1 MHLSL
6 SELIIYDTN
15 YLGCT
20 YLYHSRVKS
29 TKKKNIYYLAPF
41 GTHTKE
47 KKCQAWIEIADF
59 AKSVCL
65 IPRDKEW
72 TLAGDVLWQNIK
84 KATMA
89 KRDYHQNSERRNG
102 KL

>member
-1 MHLSL
+1 M
-6 SELIIYDTN
+6 TN
-15 YLGCT
+15 
-20 YLYHSRVKS
+20 
-29 TKKKNIYYLAPF
+29 KKKYTIWLFLA
-41 GTHTKE
+41 HTQ
-47 KKCQAWIEIADF
+47 KKRNVKHGSKMLDF

-102 KL
+102 NRG